1 MQHNFRYFYSC
12 MMDVYALTDD
22 AIMRQV
28 GSKLK
33 ELRIIKGMKQSELSK
48 ASGVSVFTISAVENG
63 KSTSTLTVIQIL
75 RALENLDYL
84 NQFFQQQEISPIAYA
99 KLLEK
104 NKRKE
109 RVKTSKSKPGKL
121 ELNNDEVW

>member
-1 MQHNFRYFYSC
+1 MPHNFRYCYSY
-12 MMDVYALTDD
+12 MDVYSLTDD
-22 AIMRQV
+22 AIMRQI

-33 ELRIIKGMKQSELSK
+33 ELRIIKGMKQSELSE

-63 KSTSTLTVIQIL
+63 KTSSMLIMIQLL
-75 RALENLDYL
+75 RALEKLDYL

-99 KLLEK
+99 KLMEK

-109 RVKTSKSKPGKL
+109 RVKTSKSQTKVV
-121 ELNNDEVW
+121 EVNNDEVW

>member
-1 MQHNFRYFYSC
+1 
-12 MMDVYALTDD
+12 
-22 AIMRQV
+22 MRQI

-33 ELRIIKGMKQSELSK
+33 ELRIIKGMKQTELSQ

-63 KSTSTLTVIQIL
+63 KSTSLLTIIQIL

-84 NQFFQQQEISPIAYA
+84 NQFFQQQEMSPIAYA
-99 KLLEK
+99 KLMEK

-109 RVKTSKSKPGKL
+109 RVKTSKPRK
-121 ELNNDEVW
+121 

>member
-1 MQHNFRYFYSC
+1 
-12 MMDVYALTDD
+12 MDIYALTND
-22 AIMRQV
+22 AILKQM

-33 ELRIIKGMKQSELSK
+33 ELRIIRGMKQTELAE
-48 ASGVSVFTISAVENG
+48 ASGVSVFTISAAENG
-63 KSTSTLTVIQIL
+63 KTTSMLTIIQIL

-84 NQFFQQQEISPIAYA
+84 SQFFQQQEISPIAYA
-99 KLLEK
+99 KLMEK

-109 RVKTSKSKPGKL
+109 RVKSSKAKSKEV

>member
-1 MQHNFRYFYSC
+1 MQHNLRYSYSY
-12 MMDVYALTDD
+12 MDVYTLTDD
-22 AIMRQV
+22 AIMRQI

-33 ELRIIKGMKQSELSK
+33 ELRIIKGMKQTELSQ

-63 KSTSTLTVIQIL
+63 KSTSLLTIIQIL

-84 NQFFQQQEISPIAYA
+84 NQFFQQQEMSPIAYA
-99 KLLEK
+99 KLMEK

-109 RVKTSKSKPGKL
+109 RVKTSKPKSEKVN
-121 ELNNDEVW
+121 LNDNEIW

>member
-1 MQHNFRYFYSC
+1 MQHNFRYFYSY
-12 MMDVYALTDD
+12 MDVYTLTDD
-22 AIMRQV
+22 AIMRQI

-33 ELRIIKGMKQSELSK
+33 ELRIIKGMKQTELSQ

-63 KSTSTLTVIQIL
+63 KSTSLLTIIQIL

-84 NQFFQQQEISPIAYA
+84 NQFFQQQEMSPIAYA
-99 KLLEK
+99 KLMEK

-109 RVKTSKSKPGKL
+109 RVKTSKPKSEKVN
-121 ELNNDEVW
+121 LNDNEIW

>member
-1 MQHNFRYFYSC
+1 LRHNFRYFYSY
-12 MMDVYALTDD
+12 MDVYTLTDD
-22 AIMRQV
+22 AIMRQI

-33 ELRIIKGMKQSELSK
+33 ELRIIKGMKQTELSQ

-63 KSTSTLTVIQIL
+63 KSTSLLTIIQIL

-84 NQFFQQQEISPIAYA
+84 NQFFQQQEMSPIAYA
-99 KLLEK
+99 KLMEK

-109 RVKTSKSKPGKL
+109 RVKTSKPKSEKVN
-121 ELNNDEVW
+121 LNDNEIW

>member
-1 MQHNFRYFYSC
+1 
-12 MMDVYALTDD
+12 
-22 AIMRQV
+22 MRQI

-33 ELRIIKGMKQSELSK
+33 ELRIIKGMKQTELSK

-63 KSTSTLTVIQIL
+63 KTTSMLTIIQIL

-99 KLLEK
+99 KLMEK

-109 RVKTSKSKPGKL
+109 RVKTPKAKSKEM

>member
-1 MQHNFRYFYSC
+1 
-12 MMDVYALTDD
+12 MDVYTLTDD
-22 AIMRQV
+22 AIMRQI

-33 ELRIIKGMKQSELSK
+33 ELRIIKGMKQTELSQ

-63 KSTSTLTVIQIL
+63 KSTSLLTIIQIL

-84 NQFFQQQEISPIAYA
+84 NQFFQQQEMSPIAYA
-99 KLLEK
+99 KLMEK

-109 RVKTSKSKPGKL
+109 RVKTSKPKSKKVN
-121 ELNNDEVW
+121 LNDNEIW

>member
-1 MQHNFRYFYSC
+1 MQHNLRYFYSY
-12 MMDVYALTDD
+12 MDVYALTDD
-22 AIMRQV
+22 AIMRQI

-33 ELRIIKGMKQSELSK
+33 ELRIIKGMKQTELSQ

-63 KSTSTLTVIQIL
+63 KSTSLLTIIQIL

-84 NQFFQQQEISPIAYA
+84 NQFFQQQEMSPIAYA
-99 KLLEK
+99 KLMEK

-109 RVKTSKSKPGKL
+109 RVKTSKPKSEKVN
-121 ELNNDEVW
+121 LNDNEIW

>member
-1 MQHNFRYFYSC
+1 
-12 MMDVYALTDD
+12 
-22 AIMRQV
+22 MRRI

-33 ELRIIKGMKQSELSK
+33 ELRIIKGMKQTELSK

-63 KSTSTLTVIQIL
+63 KTTSMLTIIQIL

-99 KLLEK
+99 KLMEK

-109 RVKTSKSKPGKL
+109 RVKTPKAKSKEA

>member
-1 MQHNFRYFYSC
+1 
-12 MMDVYALTDD
+12 MDVYTLTDD
-22 AIMRQV
+22 AIMRQI

-33 ELRIIKGMKQSELSK
+33 ELRIIKGMKQTELSV

-63 KSTSTLTVIQIL
+63 KATSMLTIIQML

-99 KLLEK
+99 KLMEK

-109 RVKTSKSKPGKL
+109 RVKSSKVQNPNT
-121 ELNNDEVW
+121 ELNKYDLW

>member
-1 MQHNFRYFYSC
+1 LPHNFRYCYSY
-12 MMDVYALTDD
+12 MDVYSLTDD
-22 AIMRQV
+22 AIMRQI

-33 ELRIIKGMKQSELSK
+33 ELRIIKGMKQSELSE

-63 KSTSTLTVIQIL
+63 KTSSMLIMIQLL
-75 RALENLDYL
+75 RALEKLDYL

-99 KLLEK
+99 KLMEK

-109 RVKTSKSKPGKL
+109 RVKTSKSQTKVV
-121 ELNNDEVW
+121 EVNNDEVW

>member
-1 MQHNFRYFYSC
+1 
-12 MMDVYALTDD
+12 MDVYTLTDD
-22 AIMRQV
+22 AIMRQI

-33 ELRIIKGMKQSELSK
+33 ELRIIKGMKQTELSK

-63 KSTSTLTVIQIL
+63 KSTSLLTIIQIL

-84 NQFFQQQEISPIAYA
+84 NQFFQQQEMSPIAYA
-99 KLLEK
+99 KLMEK

-109 RVKTSKSKPGKL
+109 RVKTSKPKSEKVN
-121 ELNNDEVW
+121 LNDNEIW

>member
-1 MQHNFRYFYSC
+1 MQHNLRYFYSY
-12 MMDVYALTDD
+12 MDVYTLTDD
-22 AIMRQV
+22 AIMRQI

-33 ELRIIKGMKQSELSK
+33 ELRIIKGMKQTELSQ

-63 KSTSTLTVIQIL
+63 KSTSLLTIIQIL

-84 NQFFQQQEISPIAYA
+84 NQFFQQQEMSPIAYA
-99 KLLEK
+99 KLMEK

-109 RVKTSKSKPGKL
+109 RVKTSKPKSEKVN
-121 ELNNDEVW
+121 LNDNEIW

>member
-1 MQHNFRYFYSC
+1 MQRNFRYCYSY
-12 MMDVYALTDD
+12 MDIYILTDE
-22 AIMRQV
+22 AIMRQI

-33 ELRIIKGMKQSELSK
+33 ELRIIKGMKQTELSK

-63 KSTSTLTVIQIL
+63 KTTSMLTIIQIL

-99 KLLEK
+99 KLMEK

-109 RVKTSKSKPGKL
+109 RVKTPKAKSKEA

>member
-1 MQHNFRYFYSC
+1 MRYNFRYFYSY
-12 MMDVYALTDD
+12 MDVYTLTDD
-22 AIMRQV
+22 AIMRQI

-33 ELRIIKGMKQSELSK
+33 ELRIIKGMKQTELSQ

-63 KSTSTLTVIQIL
+63 KSTSLLTIIQIL

-84 NQFFQQQEISPIAYA
+84 NQFFQQQEMSPIAYA
-99 KLLEK
+99 KLMEK

-109 RVKTSKSKPGKL
+109 RVKTSKPKSEKVN
-121 ELNNDEVW
+121 LNDNEIW

>member
-1 MQHNFRYFYSC
+1 

>member
-1 MQHNFRYFYSC
+1 
-12 MMDVYALTDD
+12 
-22 AIMRQV
+22 MRQI

-33 ELRIIKGMKQSELSK
+33 ELRIIKGMKQTELSK

-63 KSTSTLTVIQIL
+63 KTTSMLTIIQIL

-99 KLLEK
+99 KLMEK

-109 RVKTSKSKPGKL
+109 RVKTPKAKSKEM
-121 ELNNDEVW
+121 ELKNDEVW

>member
-1 MQHNFRYFYSC
+1 MRHNFRYFYSY
-12 MMDVYALTDD
+12 MDVYTLTDD
-22 AIMRQV
+22 AIMRQI

-33 ELRIIKGMKQSELSK
+33 ELRIIKGMKQTELSQ

-63 KSTSTLTVIQIL
+63 KSTSLLTIIQIL

-84 NQFFQQQEISPIAYA
+84 NQFFQQQEMSPIAYA
-99 KLLEK
+99 KLMEK

-109 RVKTSKSKPGKL
+109 RVKTSKPKSEKVN
-121 ELNNDEVW
+121 LNDNEIW

>member
-1 MQHNFRYFYSC
+1 MRCNFRFCYSY
-12 MMDVYALTDD
+12 MDVYALTDD
-22 AIMRQV
+22 AIMRQI

-33 ELRIIKGMKQSELSK
+33 ELRIIKGMKQTELSK

-63 KSTSTLTVIQIL
+63 KSTSLLTIIQML

-84 NQFFQQQEISPIAYA
+84 TQFFQQQEISPIAYA
-99 KLLEK
+99 QLMEK

-109 RVKTSKSKPGKL
+109 RVKTSKAKS
-121 ELNNDEVW
+121 EEVESNNDEIW

>member
-1 MQHNFRYFYSC
+1 
-12 MMDVYALTDD
+12 
-22 AIMRQV
+22 MRQI

-33 ELRIIKGMKQSELSK
+33 ELRIIKGMKQTELSK

-63 KSTSTLTVIQIL
+63 KATSMLTIIQIL

-99 KLLEK
+99 KLMEK

-109 RVKTSKSKPGKL
+109 RVKTPKAKSKEM
-121 ELNNDEVW
+121 ELKNDEVW